1 MRKFA
6 VLCHLCP
13 LAAEL
18 IPHHLPR
25 YLGLNVIP
33 ISGTQLHLTWNA
45 NAEPDLNHY
54 NVYRGTTTGFQVNTL
69 TDTPLAQPNSNSYS
83 DTNGLSESTKYYY
96 RIAAVDNSA
105 NIGTLSDEKSG
116 TTLDSIAPSKVL
128 GLNVTPVSSS
138 RLDLAW
144 TANTEPDLAGYR
156 IYRGN
161 TSGFAI
167 NFTCDV
173 PIAQPTV
180 NSYSDTDNL
189 SASTTYYYRVVAVD
203 TSGNIGELSDE
214 GSATTAPVVGDTTP
228 PSKVLGLP
236 VGSITANSIDL
247 SWTSNTEPDLDH
259 YNVYRSTTAGFV
271 VNTPRYL

>member
-6 VLCHLCP
+6 VLCHLCR
-13 LAAEL
+13 LASGVDTT
-18 IPHHLPR
+18 PPSKV
-25 YLGLNVIP
+25 LGLNVIP
-33 ISGTQLHLTWNA
+33 ISGTQLHLTWTA

-96 RIAAVDNSA
+96 RIAAADNSA
-105 NIGTLSDEKSG
+105 NIGTLSDEKFG
-116 TTLDSIAPSKVL
+116 TTLDSIAPSKVI

-167 NFTCDV
+167 NFIGDI
-173 PIAQPTV
+173 PIAQPTA

-189 SASTTYYYRVVAVD
+189 SASTAYYYRIVAVD
-203 TSGNIGELSDE
+203 TSGNIGELQM
-214 GSATTAPVVGDTTP
+214 
-228 PSKVLGLP
+228 KVRLQLHLLWVIQLLHP
-236 VGSITANSIDL
+236 KFWVFLLVQLLLI
-247 SWTSNTEPDLDH
+247 
-259 YNVYRSTTAGFV
+259 V
-271 VNTPRYL
+271 